1 MRVYLDFQVWD
12 YINKN
17 ENVRAFFVGKQE
29 WSYLISVAHLEELY
43 KARKSEKDDKIGLTD
58 KLEKTI
64 REIAENGVIK
74 PTPTGVKFI
83 PKSFEKT
90 YSDIVD
96 YDTQNVIWGRSL
108 LRRDIDKGAYD
119 PKDLFEGIK
128 CDKNKEYK
136 IVWQTERVK
145 DELLKRKDNCIK
157 LILELSNPNN
167 ELRKVLTDQYG
178 KIVAEQK
185 LYELIEN
192 SKIEIKPCMYPQI
205 RDNYGAL
212 EYVMEQLFFVLT
224 RCGFKR
230 DGSDKHANSGT
241 YDIQHSISAT
251 LCDIFITN
259 DISFAEK
266 FRAVVFYLGIPLTIK
281 TWKEDI
287 VPELEKKMH

>member
-12 YINKN
+12 YINKDAK
-17 ENVRAFFVGKQE
+17 VREFFVGKQD
-29 WSYLISVAHLEELY
+29 WTYLISVAHLEELY
-43 KARKSEKDDKIGLTD
+43 KARKSEKGDKIGLTD
-58 KLEKTI
+58 ELEKTI
-64 REIAENGVIK
+64 RKIAEDGVIK
-74 PTPTGVKFI
+74 PTLDGVKFI

-90 YSDIVD
+90 YGDIVN
-96 YDTQNVIWGRSL
+96 YDTQNVVLERSL
-108 LRRDIDKGAYD
+108 LRRDSDKRAYD
-119 PKDLFEGIK
+119 PKDLFEGIQHV
-128 CDKNKEYK
+128 KNKEYE

-145 DELLKRKDNCIK
+145 DELLKCKDNCIK

-167 ELRKVLTDQYG
+167 ELRKILTDQYG
-178 KIVAEQK
+178 KKIAEQK
-185 LYELIEN
+185 LNELIEN
-192 SKIEIKPCMYPQI
+192 SKIEIKPGMYSQI

-251 LCDIFITN
+251 LCDIFVTN
-259 DISFAEK
+259 DIPFAEK

-287 VPELEKKMH
+287 VPEL

>member
-1 MRVYLDFQVWD
+1 MRVYLDFQIWD
-12 YINKN
+12 YINKD
-17 ENVRAFFVGKQE
+17 EKVRDFFIGKE
-29 WSYLISVAHLEELY
+29 DWIYLISVAHLEELY

-58 KLEKTI
+58 ELEKTI
-64 REIAENGVIK
+64 REIAEDGIIK
-74 PTPTGVKFI
+74 PTPDGVKFI

-90 YSDIVD
+90 YGDIVN
-96 YDTQNVIWGRSL
+96 YDTQNVILERSL
-108 LRRDIDKGAYD
+108 LRRDIDKEAHD
-119 PKDLFEGIK
+119 PKDLFKGIK
-128 CDKNKEYK
+128 YDKNKEYE

-145 DELLKRKDNCIK
+145 NELLKRKDNYNK
-157 LILELSNPNN
+157 FILELSNPNN
-167 ELRKVLTDQYG
+167 PLRKILTDQYG
-178 KIVAEQK
+178 EKVAKQR
-185 LYELIEN
+185 LYELIQN
-192 SKIEIKPCMYPQI
+192 SKIDIKPCMYSQI

-251 LCDIFITN
+251 LCDIFVTN
-259 DISFAEK
+259 DIPFAEK

-287 VPELEKKMH
+287 VPEL